1 MKTLY
6 RNVCTSL
13 IALLFILLSSL
24 TAMAVPPDSSVAE
37 VVLPARVAAQ
47 GAAVT
52 VNVSPAIAATEHKAA
67 EKPVHWEAPPQW
79 VVYTVIG
86 VVICGSIIA
95 MWLIRAALNKANWNL
110 GDALSEEVEISDVTT
125 NAGSKEEA
133 TAVESKPAK
142 SDEVKPPM
150 VTVMRASI
158 SRLIALMGM
167 MVILFIFIG
176 FGVFSLYSYAF
187 TGEMPDST
195 DKVIQFL
202 TGGLTLFAPYLVN
215 KFAGIFKNVLPK

>member
-67 EKPVHWEAPPQW
+67 EKPVHWEAPPPMGRLYGYW
-79 VVYTVIG
+79 RG
-86 VVICGSIIA
+86 H
-95 MWLIRAALNKANWNL
+95 MWIDYSNVAHPCSSQQSQL
-110 GDALSEEVEISDVTT
+110 E
-125 NAGSKEEA
+125 
-133 TAVESKPAK
+133 
-142 SDEVKPPM
+142 
-150 VTVMRASI
+150 
-158 SRLIALMGM
+158 
-167 MVILFIFIG
+167 
-176 FGVFSLYSYAF
+176 FG
-187 TGEMPDST
+187 
-195 DKVIQFL
+195 
-202 TGGLTLFAPYLVN
+202 
-215 KFAGIFKNVLPK
+215 

>member
-1 MKTLY
+1 
-6 RNVCTSL
+6 
-13 IALLFILLSSL
+13 
-24 TAMAVPPDSSVAE
+24 
-37 VVLPARVAAQ
+37 
-47 GAAVT
+47 
-52 VNVSPAIAATEHKAA
+52 
-67 EKPVHWEAPPQW
+67 
-79 VVYTVIG
+79 
-86 VVICGSIIA
+86 

>member
-6 RNVCTSL
+6 RNVCTTL

-24 TAMAVPPDSSVAE
+24 TAMAVPLDSSASEARV
-37 VVLPARVAAQ
+37 PAGVAAQ

-52 VNVSPAIAATEHKAA
+52 VNVSPAIAATEQKAA
-67 EKPVHWEAPPQW
+67 EKPVHWEVPPQW
-79 VVYTVIG
+79 FVYTVIG
-86 VVICGSIIA
+86 LVVGGSIIA
-95 MWLIRAALNKANWNL
+95 MLLIRRALGNSNWNL
-110 GDALSEEVEISDVTT
+110 GDALSEDVEISNVTT
-125 NAGSKEEA
+125 DAEGNEKVKL
-133 TAVESKPAK
+133 VEDKPTT
-142 SDEVKPPM
+142 VI
-150 VTVMRASI
+150 VMRASI
-158 SRLIALMGM
+158 SRLIAFMGM

-202 TGGLTLFAPYLVN
+202 TGGLTLFAPYVVN
-215 KFAGIFKNVLPK
+215 KFAGVFESISSKPKK

>member
-37 VVLPARVAAQ
+37 AVLPARVAAQ

-52 VNVSPAIAATEHKAA
+52 VNVSPAIAATGQKAEEQKA
-67 EKPVHWEAPPQW
+67 EQKPMHWKAPSDL

-86 VVICGSIIA
+86 VVLFGSIIA
-95 MWLIRAALNKANWNL
+95 MWLIRAALGNTNWNL
-110 GDALSEEVEISDVTT
+110 GDALSEDVEISNVTT
-125 NAGSKEEA
+125 DAEGKEEVKLDA
-133 TAVESKPAK
+133 GKPT
-142 SDEVKPPM
+142 M
-150 VTVMRASI
+150 VTVMRAST
-158 SRLIALMGM
+158 SRLIAFMGM
-167 MVILFIFIG
+167 MVILLIFIG

-215 KFAGIFKNVLPK
+215 KFAGIFKNVLPKPK

>member
-13 IALLFILLSSL
+13 IALLFILISSL

-52 VNVSPAIAATEHKAA
+52 VNVSPAIAATEQKVA

-86 VVICGSIIA
+86 VVVCGSIIA
-95 MWLIRAALNKANWNL
+95 MLLIRAALSNTNWNL
-110 GDALSEEVEISDVTT
+110 GDALSEEVEISSVTT
-125 NAGSKEEA
+125 NAGSKED
-133 TAVESKPAK
+133 TKP
-142 SDEVKPPM
+142 DEVKPP
-150 VTVMRASI
+150 TVIVMSASI
-158 SRLIALMGM
+158 SRLIAFMGM

-176 FGVFSLYSYAF
+176 FGVFTLYSYAF

-202 TGGLTLFAPYLVN
+202 AGGLTLFAPYLVN
-215 KFAGIFKNVLPK
+215 KFAGIFENVLPKSNK